1 FNAVFGNLWDQG
13 AALERAAN
21 ILQEGGKV
29 VISHPLGRDFVSRLK
44 AVDDTVV
51 PHELPERDALE
62 RLVQFLPLV
71 IDSFESG
78 PELYL
83 AVLR

>member
-21 ILQEGGKV
+21 ILEEGGKV

-62 RLVQFLPLV
+62 RLV
-71 IDSFESG
+71 
-78 PELYL
+78 
-83 AVLR
+83 